1 VAKKG
6 CGMMDYAGLIG
17 FAAMVA
23 GYSVLV
29 DHSPLASRTLSAK
42 MTVHRMAW
50 FQRAAAREVRIMDSQ
65 ILAGLQNGVAFFGS
79 TSLLGVGAAFTL
91 LTRLDDLI
99 ALMADLPVAEPSR
112 QSAEIMVVGLL
123 AIYAY
128 AVFKF
133 GWAYRL
139 LNYCAMLLGAVPERD
154 EPEAAAAARK
164 AAKMNAAAG
173 KQFNRGLR
181 ALFLSLGYLGWIGGP
196 VVQLGVTALVIAILI
211 YRQFFSP
218 ALHALDDEAV

>member
-1 VAKKG
+1 
-6 CGMMDYAGLIG
+6 MMEYAGLIG
-17 FAAMVA
+17 FVAMVA
-23 GYSVLV
+23 AYSFVV
-29 DHSPLASRTLSAK
+29 DHSPLAARTLSAK
-42 MTVHRMAW
+42 MTAHRVAW

-112 QSAEIMVVGLL
+112 QVTEIIVVGLL

-139 LNYCAMLLGAVPERD
+139 LNYCAMLLGAVPERS
-154 EPEAAAAARK
+154 EPEAARAAARK

-196 VVQLGVTALVIAILI
+196 VVQLGITALIIAILT

-218 ALHALDDEAV
+218 ALHALDDDISPPAA

>member
-1 VAKKG
+1 
-6 CGMMDYAGLIG
+6 MMEYAGLVG
-17 FAAMVA
+17 FVAMVA
-23 GYSVLV
+23 AYSLLV
-29 DHSPLASRTLSAK
+29 DHSPLAARTLSAK
-42 MTVHRMAW
+42 MTAHRMAW

-99 ALMADLPVAEPSR
+99 TLMADLPVAEPSR
-112 QSAEIMVVGLL
+112 QVTEIMVVGLL

-139 LNYCAMLLGAVPERD
+139 LNYCAMLLGAVPD
-154 EPEAAAAARK
+154 CTQPEAARAAARK

-196 VVQLGVTALVIAILI
+196 VVQLGITALIIAILT

-218 ALHALDDEAV
+218 ALHALDDEISPPAA

>member
-1 VAKKG
+1 
-6 CGMMDYAGLIG
+6 MMEYAGLIG
-17 FAAMVA
+17 FVAMVA
-23 GYSVLV
+23 AYSLLV
-29 DHSPLASRTLSAK
+29 DHSPLAARTLSAK
-42 MTVHRMAW
+42 MTAHRMAW

-99 ALMADLPVAEPSR
+99 TLMADLPVAEPSR
-112 QSAEIMVVGLL
+112 QVTEIMVVGLL

-139 LNYCAMLLGAVPERD
+139 LNYCAMLLGAVPD
-154 EPEAAAAARK
+154 CTQPEAARAAARK

-196 VVQLGVTALVIAILI
+196 VVQLGITALIIAILT

-218 ALHALDDEAV
+218 ALHALDDEISPPAA

>member
-1 VAKKG
+1 MA
-6 CGMMDYAGLIG
+6 DYAGLIG
-17 FAAMVA
+17 FLLIVGA
-23 GYSVLV
+23 YSWLV
-29 DHSPLASRTLSAK
+29 DHSHVSARTLSSK
-42 MTVHRMAW
+42 MSAHRMIW

-65 ILAGLQNGVAFFGS
+65 ILAGLQNGVAFFGT

-99 ALMADLPVAEPSR
+99 DLLADLPVPDPTR
-112 QSAEIMVVGLL
+112 QSAEVMVVGLL
-123 AIYAY
+123 VIYAY

-139 LNYCAMLLGAVPERD
+139 LNYCAMLLGGIPERN
-154 EPEAAAAARK
+154 EPDAAQTASQKAAR
-164 AAKMNAAAG
+164 MNIVAG
-173 KQFNRGLR
+173 IQFNRGLR

-196 VVQLGVTALVIAILI
+196 IVQIAATGVVAIILA

-218 ALHALDDEAV
+218 ALHALDDEPPG